1 VNTTIETTVNPD
13 RLVRIAS
20 LVRYLCLVSTTEA
33 GSGHPS
39 SSLSAADLMVA
50 LFYGGVFRF
59 DPDRPGHPN
68 NDRLIFSKGHAAPLL
83 YSLWVPN
90 TRITE
95 TEVRS
100 LRRFG
105 SAFEGHPTPAFRYA
119 EAATGS
125 LGQGLSI
132 GAGIALN
139 AKRIDRLPYRTYV
152 LLGDGEM
159 AEGSVWEA
167 VQLAAH
173 YRLDNLVGILDV
185 NRLGQQGPTMYGH
198 DVAAYQRRLSAFG
211 WRTEVID
218 GHSFP
223 EILSAYEKAGTANG
237 KPLMIIAKTVKGKG
251 VSFIEDR
258 NGFHG
263 KPLSEKELS
272 RAIEELGEVDRTI
285 SEPLQ
290 KPEDLLPKKASAAK
304 TAPAAYSPDT
314 PYATRKA
321 YGNALKHIF
330 PKFPEIVV
338 LDGEVSNSTYSE
350 IFREAHP
357 DRYFEMFIAEQNMVG
372 IALGLS
378 TRGKIPFVSTFAA
391 FLTRAFDQIRMS
403 RYSGADIKFCG
414 SHAGVAIGE
423 DGPSQMGLEDIAM
436 FRSILDS
443 TVLYPADAVATEKL
457 VESAAEQRGIV
468 YIRTT
473 RNPTPILYSEND
485 TFPIGG
491 SKTLRES
498 KDDRVT
504 VVAAGITLHE
514 ALKAYRSLKAEGM
527 QIRVIDLYS
536 IKPLDAAVL
545 KKAAAET
552 GGIVTVEDHVAE
564 GGLGEAV
571 RSVLSGQGISI
582 VSLAVRTVPKSGS
595 PAELMKFEDI
605 SHDAIAAAVREM
617 AGGKTAG
624 GSTGSSI

>member
-1 VNTTIETTVNPD
+1 MDLE
-13 RLVRIAS
+13 RLVRIAR

-139 AKRIDRLPYRTYV
+139 AKRIDHLPYRTYV

-198 DVAAYQRRLSAFG
+198 DVSAYQRRLSAFG

-223 EILSAYEKAGTANG
+223 EILSAYEKAGTATG

-258 NGFHG
+258 NGLHG
-263 KPLSEKELS
+263 KPLSEEELS

-290 KPEDLLPKKASAAK
+290 KPEDLLPKKASAGQAA
-304 TAPAAYSPDT
+304 TAAYSPDT
-314 PYATRKA
+314 PYPTRKA

-403 RYSGADIKFCG
+403 RYSGANIRFCG

-443 TVLYPADAVATEKL
+443 TVLYPADALATEKL

-473 RNPTPILYSEND
+473 RSPTPILYSENEA
-485 TFPIGG
+485 FPIGG

-504 VVAAGITLHE
+504 VIAAGITLHE
-514 ALKAYRSLKAEGM
+514 ALKAYRSLKAEGT

-536 IKPLDAAVL
+536 IKPLDATAL

-571 RSVLSGQGISI
+571 RSVLSGRGISI

-617 AGGKTAG
+617 AGGKTDA